1 MIFDGN
7 IKKNNLDKLDI
18 KELYYIFNFIEI
30 YIRNEV
36 VERFKSLGS
45 VQEIKIEKSIFDEY
59 DKEEGYE
66 EEREITI
73 YENLLDTLYSI
84 FRFARKQCNMSLKE
98 CLDISIVD
106 LLDYINSEFEY
117 LEENKDKDYTDV

>member
-1 MIFDGN
+1 MEEEKVLFSRFE
-7 IKKNNLDKLDI
+7 
-18 KELYYIFNFIEI
+18 ELFWHVTRSMGQIW
-30 YIRNEV
+30 
-36 VERFKSLGS
+36 
-45 VQEIKIEKSIFDEY
+45 KSIFDEY